1 MNFDFQMIKKV
12 RDLLMDDNSR
22 ALYDLGGCVDNEG
35 DNILL
40 HIKPLSWDPL
50 DRPIHLI
57 IWVDSQGLLHHHLPI
72 YLQQAFN
79 SQIRYLKGP
88 S

>member
-22 ALYDLGGCVDNEG
+22 ALYNLGGCVDNEG

-40 HIKPLSWDPL
+40 HIKFFSSLFSM
-50 DRPIHLI
+50 LI
-57 IWVDSQGLLHHHLPI
+57 LVPNMKPG
-72 YLQQAFN
+72 
-79 SQIRYLKGP
+79 
-88 S
+88 